1 MKINF
6 LNFNSGTESI
16 PAESNTTSVAPTD
29 YVGELRISRMRI
41 SKGCFPLLYIP
52 VSSHSFDVTEQNELT
67 AANLIPTD
75 IAYGFYLPIFNPND
89 RLGSPAPTANNKI
102 SPINNVGYWY
112 KRVDTQNE
120 SGGRKTIVGGL
131 TTTSSLKLGAFN
143 EGLTKHNLGLTTRA
157 ASHTSYVEERL
168 LQELRGLA
176 SGGSG
181 AAGSGDIVIDTINY
195 TSPPEQN
202 KIEMTL
208 SGDFGW
214 SETAISGTTNTP
226 VYLAI
231 EESQT
236 HPFRYVYRQD
246 GNIFNA
252 TTGTAGLYPA
262 PEAITRLRD
271 YTISGLQCYMFY
283 LHGTPRW
290 KSDGTVAN
298 EGKYIYSWDLM
309 KELGEW
315 KLVTV
320 VGNVYNLR
328 DISNPILPACTWG
341 TTPKLKLVSDKD
353 DEMEF
358 RLQTYISDIHPNIEI
373 GTPALFLSTAFANLL
388 KIDGVTCEMDA
399 GLMSRQF
406 PGYSV
411 NSHPIP
417 VTFPDCELKYD
428 NLPLTCSYQD
438 GLNFSST
445 FKIKIRTE
453 DLNPSLNLMVATP
466 DLTFKGE
473 QISVN
478 TPAIQGVTS
487 PSFIPVLRSFYIGF
501 TDKERSDFV
510 FYDDLLTTSCVIV
523 NNPRQARLKLE
534 VYMVTKKNEMIKMV
548 IPPGEDIQ
556 IQLLLV

>member
-6 LNFNSGTESI
+6 LNFNSGTAAI

-52 VSSHSFDVTEQNELT
+52 VSNRSFSQNDQSQLT

-75 IAYGFYLPIFNPND
+75 IAYGFYFPMFNPNN
-89 RLGSPAPTANNKI
+89 RVGQPNPTFNNKI

-112 KRVDTQNE
+112 KRVDTQSE
-120 SGGRKTIVGGL
+120 SGGTKTITGTL
-131 TTTSSLKLGAFN
+131 TTTSNLNLDPYN
-143 EGLTKHNLGLTTRA
+143 VRLDHHNLGLTTRDTV
-157 ASHTSYVEERL
+157 SSSYVEERL

-195 TSPPEQN
+195 TTQPVQN
-202 KIEMTL
+202 KIELTMTGSL
-208 SGDFGW
+208 GWGD
-214 SETAISGTTNTP
+214 APISGSTTTP
-226 VYLAI
+226 VNLTI
-231 EESQT
+231 NETQT

-252 TTGTAGLYPA
+252 TTGTAGLYSAGDPM
-262 PEAITRLRD
+262 TTLLD
-271 YTISGLQCYMFY
+271 HNISGIQYYMFY

-315 KLVTV
+315 RLVTSP
-320 VGNVYNLR
+320 GYVYNLL
-328 DISNPILPACTWG
+328 NPSQPTTPACTWG
-341 TTPKLKLVSDKD
+341 TTPKLSLTSDKD
-353 DEMEF
+353 DEIEF
-358 RLQTYISDIHPNIEI
+358 RLQAYITDVHANIDI
-373 GTPALFLSTAFANLL
+373 GTPALFLSTVFANLL
-388 KIDGVTCEMDA
+388 KVEGVTSVMD
-399 GLMSRQF
+399 GSFMRNHI
-406 PGYSV
+406 PGYNYSG
-411 NSHPIP
+411 SLPL
-417 VTFPDCELKYD
+417 TFPDCELKYD

-445 FKIKIRTE
+445 FKIKIRSE

-478 TPAIQGVTS
+478 TSAIQGVTS

-510 FYDDLLTTSCVIV
+510 FYDDLLTTSCVLV

-534 VYMVTKKNEMIKMV
+534 VYMVTKKNEMIKML

-556 IQLLLV
+556 IQLLLA

>member
-6 LNFNSGTESI
+6 LNFNSGTEPV

-41 SKGCFPLLYIP
+41 SKGCFPLMYIP
-52 VSSHSFDVTEQNELT
+52 VSNYRFDVTEQNALT

-75 IAYGFYLPIFNPND
+75 IAYGVYFPMFNPNNQM
-89 RLGSPAPTANNKI
+89 GIPNPTFNNKI

-112 KRVDTQNE
+112 KRVDTQSESE
-120 SGGRKTIVGGL
+120 SGGTKTITGGL

-143 EGLTKHNLGLTTRA
+143 EGLTKHNLGLTSSNTH
-157 ASHTSYVEERL
+157 SSYVEGRL

-181 AAGSGDIVIDTINY
+181 AAGSGDIVIDTIHY
-195 TSPPEQN
+195 TSPPERN
-202 KIEMTL
+202 KIEMTF
-208 SGDFGW
+208 SGDLGW

-231 EESQT
+231 NETQT

-252 TTGTAGLYPA
+252 TTGVDGLYPA
-262 PEAITRLRD
+262 GRPMTLLRD
-271 YTISGLQCYMFY
+271 NNISGIQCYMFY

-290 KSDGTVAN
+290 KSDGTLAN

-315 KLVTV
+315 RLSTSAGLVYKMSDPSHPMTT
-320 VGNVYNLR
+320 
-328 DISNPILPACTWG
+328 PACTWG
-341 TTPKLKLVSDKD
+341 TAPNLSLISDKD
-353 DEMEF
+353 DEMDF
-358 RLQTYISDIHPNIEI
+358 RLQAYINDVHPNIEI
-373 GTPALFLSTAFANLL
+373 GTPALFLSTVFANLL
-388 KIDGVTCEMDA
+388 KVT
-399 GLMSRQF
+399 GINTNMSQSFMRNQF
-406 PGYSV
+406 PGYAY
-411 NSHPIP
+411 HDLAI
-417 VTFPDCELKYD
+417 TFPDCELKYD

-445 FKIKIRTE
+445 FKIKVRAE
-453 DLNPSLNLMVATP
+453 ELNPTLNLLVATP

-501 TDKERSDFV
+501 TDNERSDFV
-510 FYDDLLTTSCVIV
+510 FYDDLLTTSCVLV

-534 VYMVTKKNEMIKMV
+534 LYMVTKKNEMIKMS

>member
-6 LNFNSGTESI
+6 LNFNSGTATI

-52 VSSHSFDVTEQNELT
+52 VSSHSFNANEQSQLT
-67 AANLIPTD
+67 TANLIPTD
-75 IAYGFYLPIFNPND
+75 IAYGFYLPLFNPND
-89 RLGSPAPTANNKI
+89 MTGHPLATVNNKI

-112 KRVDTQNE
+112 KLVDTQRE
-120 SGGRKTIVGGL
+120 SGGTKTITGSL
-131 TTTSSLKLGAFN
+131 ATTSNLKLDAFN
-143 EGLTKHNLGLTTRA
+143 EGMTKHNLGLTTRLA
-157 ASHTSYVEERL
+157 PQSSYVEERL
-168 LQELRGLA
+168 LLELKGRA

-181 AAGSGDIVIDTINY
+181 AAGSGDIDIDTIHY
-195 TSPPEQN
+195 TSTPEQN

-208 SGDFGW
+208 TGDLGW

-226 VYLAI
+226 VNLTI
-231 EESQT
+231 NESQT

-246 GNIFNA
+246 GSIFNA
-252 TTGTAGLYPA
+252 ATASGGLYN
-262 PEAITRLRD
+262 PEQAITKFDDRNF
-271 YTISGLQCYMFY
+271 SGMMCYMFY

-290 KSDGTVAN
+290 RSNGTLAN
-298 EGKYIYSWDLM
+298 EGKYIYSWDLF

-315 KLVTV
+315 RLITPI
-320 VGNVYNLR
+320 GHIYNMT
-328 DISNPILPACTWG
+328 DPAHMMDPAFTWG
-341 TTPKLKLVSDKD
+341 TAPKLTLISNKD
-353 DEMEF
+353 DELEF
-358 RLQTYISDIHPNIEI
+358 RVQAHISDVHANIDI
-373 GTPALFLSTAFANLL
+373 GTPALFLSSEFANLL
-388 KIDGVTCEMDA
+388 KVEGVTTKIGYDFT
-399 GLMSRQF
+399 RNQF
-406 PGYSV
+406 PGYYAAGHDV
-411 NSHPIP
+411 DI
-417 VTFPDCELKYD
+417 TFPDCELKYD
-428 NLPLTCSYQD
+428 NLPLSCSYQD
-438 GLNFSST
+438 GLDFSST

-453 DLNPSLNLMVATP
+453 DLNPSLNILVATP

-478 TPAIQGVTS
+478 TSAIQGVTS

-523 NNPRQARLKLE
+523 NNPRQVRLKLE
-534 VYMVTKKNEMIKMV
+534 LYMITKKNEMIKMS

>member
-6 LNFNSGTESI
+6 LNFNSGTETI

-41 SKGCFPLLYIP
+41 SKGCFPLMYIP
-52 VSSHSFDVTEQNELT
+52 VSNYSFDVTEQNALT

-75 IAYGFYLPIFNPND
+75 IAYGVYLPMFNPNNQM
-89 RLGSPAPTANNKI
+89 GMPNPTFNNKI

-112 KRVDTQNE
+112 KRVDTQSE
-120 SGGRKTIVGGL
+120 SGGTKTITGGL
-131 TTTSSLKLGAFN
+131 KTTVNMQLDAYN
-143 EGLTKHNLGLTTRA
+143 EDRRTPNIVLESNPNVA
-157 ASHTSYVEERL
+157 SYVEQAL
-168 LQELRGLA
+168 LQELSGVA

-181 AAGSGDIVIDTINY
+181 AAGSGDIRIDTIRY
-195 TSPPEQN
+195 N
-202 KIEMTL
+202 KTPRDNRIIL
-208 SGDFGW
+208 AFNGGLGW
-214 SETAISGTTNTP
+214 SDLPISGTTNTS
-226 VYLAI
+226 VNLAI
-231 EESQT
+231 NETQT

-252 TTGTAGLYPA
+252 TTGVDGLYPA
-262 PEAITRLRD
+262 GNTMTMLRD
-271 YTISGLQCYMFY
+271 NNISGIQCYMFY
-283 LHGTPRW
+283 LHGVPRW
-290 KSDGTVAN
+290 KSDGTLAN

-315 KLVTV
+315 RLNTTVGMVYKLS
-320 VGNVYNLR
+320 
-328 DISNPILPACTWG
+328 DPSHPASPACTWG
-341 TTPKLKLVSDKD
+341 RAPNLSLISDKD
-353 DEMEF
+353 DEMDF
-358 RLQTYISDIHPNIEI
+358 RLQAYISDVHPNIEI
-373 GTPALFLSTAFANLL
+373 GTPALFLSTVFANLL
-388 KIDGVTCEMDA
+388 KVT
-399 GLMSRQF
+399 GINTNMSQSFMRNQF
-406 PGYSV
+406 PGYAY
-411 NSHPIP
+411 HDLAI
-417 VTFPDCELKYD
+417 TFPDCELKYD

-445 FKIKIRTE
+445 FKIKVRAEEI
-453 DLNPSLNLMVATP
+453 NPTLNLLVATP

-501 TDKERSDFV
+501 TDNERSDFV
-510 FYDDLLTTSCVIV
+510 FYDDLLTTSCVLV

-534 VYMVTKKNEMIKMV
+534 VYMVTKKNEMIKMS

>member
-6 LNFNSGTESI
+6 LNFNSGTETI

-52 VSSHSFDVTEQNELT
+52 VSNRSFSQNDQSQLT

-75 IAYGFYLPIFNPND
+75 IAYGFYLPMFNPNNQ
-89 RLGSPAPTANNKI
+89 LGQPKPTVNNKI

-112 KRVDTQNE
+112 KRVDTQSE
-120 SGGRKTIVGGL
+120 SGGTKTITGSL
-131 TTTSSLKLGAFN
+131 ATTSNLKLGAFN
-143 EGLTKHNLGLTTRA
+143 EGLTKHNLGLTSSNTH
-157 ASHTSYVEERL
+157 SSYVEGRL

-181 AAGSGDIVIDTINY
+181 AAGSGDIVIDTIHY
-195 TSPPEQN
+195 TSPPERN
-202 KIEMTL
+202 KIEMTF
-208 SGDFGW
+208 SGDLGW

-226 VYLAI
+226 VNLTI
-231 EESQT
+231 NESQAQ
-236 HPFRYVYRQD
+236 PFRYIYRQD

-252 TTGTAGLYPA
+252 TTGIRGLYSPGE
-262 PEAITRLRD
+262 PMTTLLE
-271 YTISGLQCYMFY
+271 YNISGLQYYMFY

-315 KLVTV
+315 RLVTHP
-320 VGNVYNLR
+320 GYVY
-328 DISNPILPACTWG
+328 SQPIAPACTWG
-341 TTPKLKLVSDKD
+341 TAPKLSLTSDKD

-358 RLQTYISDIHPNIEI
+358 RLQAYINDVHPNIDI
-373 GTPALFLSTAFANLL
+373 GTPALFLSTVFANLL
-388 KIDGVTCEMDA
+388 KVEGITCD
-399 GLMSRQF
+399 MSESFMRNYI
-406 PGYSV
+406 PGYNYSG
-411 NSHPIP
+411 SLPL
-417 VTFPDCELKYD
+417 TFPDCELKYD
-428 NLPLTCSYQD
+428 NIPLTCSYQD

-445 FKIKIRTE
+445 FKIKIRSE

-478 TPAIQGVTS
+478 TSAIQGVTS

-510 FYDDLLTTSCVIV
+510 FYDDLLTTSCVVV

-534 VYMVTKKNEMIKMV
+534 LYMVTKKNEMIKML